1 MDYQFEYVEGTDHQI
16 KVLYKLLLDRKH
28 SISHKETPG
37 YDAHECF
44 VKNHPYDYWF
54 LVRSGEN
61 YLGTF
66 YGKKDNSIGLNL
78 NVIKKDLVE
87 HCLKFIKNSYS
98 PRAVKASVTPDYFY
112 INVATSNIELIQVM
126 KALQLP
132 QLQVSFKL
140 KDE

>member
-37 YDAHECF
+37 YDAHECLSEPP
-44 VKNHPYDYWF
+44 VRYWF

-87 HCLKFIKNSYS
+87 HCLKFIKKLFSEGL
-98 PRAVKASVTPDYFY
+98 KHLLHLITF

>member
-1 MDYQFEYVEGTDHQI
+1 MMDYQFEYVEGTDHHI

-28 SISHKETPG
+28 SISHKAMPG
-37 YDAHECF
+37 YDAHKYF

-78 NVIKKDLVE
+78 NVIKKDL
-87 HCLKFIKNSYS
+87 
-98 PRAVKASVTPDYFY
+98 
-112 INVATSNIELIQVM
+112 
-126 KALQLP
+126 
-132 QLQVSFKL
+132 
-140 KDE
+140 